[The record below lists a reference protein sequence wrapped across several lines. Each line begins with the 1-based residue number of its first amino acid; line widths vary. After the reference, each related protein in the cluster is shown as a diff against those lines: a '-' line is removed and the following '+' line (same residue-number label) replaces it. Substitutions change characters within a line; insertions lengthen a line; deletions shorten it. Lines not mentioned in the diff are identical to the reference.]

1 MTDELTSY
9 KLACAVARFLDDA
22 KAQNI
27 KILNIS
33 SVSSFADYFVIASS
47 DTSTQIKALTQNTAE
62 SIKKTFNR
70 LPVGREDDSKNKW
83 NLLDFGDVVVHILQ
97 NSERESYAI
106 EKFWSHAH
114 SVDKEVWLE
123 ESKEFSKYEQ

>member
-1 MTDELTSY
+1 MEEMTSY
-9 KLACAVARFLDDA
+9 TFACAVARFLDDS

-62 SIKKTFNR
+62 AVKKNFDRIPT
-70 LPVGREDDSKNKW
+70 GREDDAKNKW
-83 NLLDFGDVVVHILQ
+83 NLLDYGDVVIHILQ
-97 NSERESYAI
+97 NTERESYAI
-106 EKFWSHAH
+106 EKFWSHAY
-114 SVDKEVWLE
+114 SIDREAWLE
-123 ESKEFSKYEQ
+123 ESKAFSKYD

>member
-1 MTDELTSY
+1 MTEELTSY
-9 KLACAVARFLDDA
+9 KLACAAARFLDDN

-27 KILNIS
+27 EILNIS

-47 DTSTQIKALTQNTAE
+47 DTATQIKALTQNTAD

-70 LPVGREDDSKNKW
+70 LPSGREDDTKNKW
-83 NLLDFGDVVVHILQ
+83 NLLDYGDVVIHILQ

-106 EKFWSHAH
+106 EKFWSHAY
-114 SVDKEVWLE
+114 SVDMEVWLE
-123 ESKEFSKYEQ
+123 ESKEFSKYE

>member
-1 MTDELTSY
+1 MEEMTAYTF
-9 KLACAVARFLDDA
+9 ACAVARFLDDN

-62 SIKKTFNR
+62 AVKKNFGRIPT
-70 LPVGREDDSKNKW
+70 GREDDAKNKW
-83 NLLDFGDVVVHILQ
+83 NLLDYGDVVIHILQ
-97 NSERESYAI
+97 NTERESYAI
-106 EKFWSHAH
+106 EKFWYHAY
-114 SVDKEVWLE
+114 SIDREAWLE
-123 ESKEFSKYEQ
+123 ESKAFSKYD

>member
-1 MTDELTSY
+1 MTEELTSY
-9 KLACAVARFLDDA
+9 KLACAAARFLDDN

-47 DTSTQIKALTQNTAE
+47 DTATQIKALTQNTTEA
-62 SIKKTFNR
+62 IKKTFNR
-70 LPVGREDDSKNKW
+70 LPSGREDDAKNKW
-83 NLLDFGDVVVHILQ
+83 NLLDYGDVVIHILQ

-106 EKFWSHAH
+106 EKFWSHAY
-114 SVDKEVWLE
+114 SVDMEVWLE
-123 ESKEFSKYEQ
+123 ESKEFSKYE

>member
-1 MTDELTSY
+1 MTENLTSY
-9 KLACAVARFLDDA
+9 KFACAIARFLDDA

-62 SIKKTFNR
+62 SVKKQFNR
-70 LPVGREDDSKNKW
+70 LPAGREDDAKNKW
-83 NLLDFGDVVVHILQ
+83 NLLDYADVVVHILQ
-97 NSERESYAI
+97 NVERESYAI
-106 EKFWSHAH
+106 EKFWSHAY
-114 SVDKEVWLE
+114 SVDREEWLE
-123 ESKEFSKYEQ
+123 NSKEFAKYE

>member
-1 MTDELTSY
+1 MTENLTSY
-9 KLACAVARFLDDA
+9 KFACAIARFLDDA

-62 SIKKTFNR
+62 AVKKQFNR
-70 LPVGREDDSKNKW
+70 LPAGREDDAKNKW
-83 NLLDFGDVVVHILQ
+83 NLLDYADVVVHILQ
-97 NSERESYAI
+97 NVERESYAI
-106 EKFWSHAH
+106 EKFWSHAY
-114 SVDKEVWLE
+114 SVDREEWLE
-123 ESKEFSKYEQ
+123 NSKEFAKYE

>member
-1 MTDELTSY
+1 MEEMTAYTF
-9 KLACAVARFLDDA
+9 ACAVARFLDDN

-62 SIKKTFNR
+62 AIKKIIEAKPDAAYLTLQGFEA
-70 LPVGREDDSKNKW
+70 LKTLASSESTKIVIPSE
-83 NLLDFGDVVVHILQ
+83 LQ
-97 NSERESYAI
+97 NVTSLLTSM
-106 EKFWSHAH
+106 
-114 SVDKEVWLE
+114 KEVVGE
-123 ESKEFSKYEQ
+123 KETKKKYLNMI

>member
-1 MTDELTSY
+1 MEEMTSY
-9 KLACAVARFLDDA
+9 TFACAAARFLDDN

-47 DTSTQIKALTQNTAE
+47 DTSTQIKALTQNTAD

-70 LPVGREDDSKNKW
+70 LPAGREDDAKNKW
-83 NLLDFGDVVVHILQ
+83 NLLDYGDVVIHILQ
-97 NSERESYAI
+97 NTERESYAI
-106 EKFWSHAH
+106 EKFWSHAY
-114 SVDKEVWLE
+114 SIDREAWLE
-123 ESKEFSKYEQ
+123 ESKAFSKYD

>member
-1 MTDELTSY
+1 MTEEITSY
-9 KLACAVARFLDDA
+9 KLACAAARFLDDN

-47 DTSTQIKALTQNTAE
+47 DTATQIKALTQNTAE
-62 SIKKTFNR
+62 RIKKTFNK
-70 LPVGREDDSKNKW
+70 LPSGREDDAKNKW
-83 NLLDFGDVVVHILQ
+83 NLLDYGDVVIHLLQ

-106 EKFWSHAH
+106 EKFWSHAY
-114 SVDKEVWLE
+114 SVDMETWLE
-123 ESKEFSKYEQ
+123 ESKEFSKYE